1 MIKFSKILEQKE
13 STLIKDIEDIFIE
26 LVDLGFKM
34 DIKYFQGIYTIDMT
48 SDKDFNHMEFIKD
61 LSVADDRMNDIGL
74 YFKSSGGI
82 LIKKEDTK
90 IKSLKYFVKNQDSLI
105 SKEDINSWFDFKSYC
120 NDILGVDGIEG
131 RYTEDS
137 DNKHSFRINVA
148 NIDGWRGSDD
158 YFGWEIEIYSTE
170 EEFLKEY
177 PGYEDF
183 LRSILKRKLNYDGLW
198 NRPLKSNINNPL
210 RFDKEGIEVVEKLLK
225 MAKDFPDKVKVN
237 KV

>member
-1 MIKFSKILEQKE
+1 MRKFSKILEQKD

-34 DIKYFQGIYTIDMT
+34 DIKYFQGIYTIDMIY
-48 SDKDFNHMEFIKD
+48 DKDFNHMEFIKD
-61 LSVADDRMNDIGL
+61 LSVIDDRMNDIGL
-74 YFKSSGGI
+74 YFKSSNGI
-82 LIKKEDTK
+82 LIKKGDSS
-90 IKSLKYFVKNQDSLI
+90 IKSLKYVVKEQDSLV
-105 SKEDINSWFDFKSYC
+105 SKEDINSWIDFKSYC

-131 RYTEDS
+131 RYIEDS

-148 NIDGWRGSDD
+148 NRDGWREEE

-183 LRSILKRKLNYDGLW
+183 LRDILKRKLNYDGLW
-198 NRPLKSNINNPL
+198 NRPLKSSINNPL
-210 RFDKEGIEVVEKLLK
+210 RFDKEGIEVVENLLK
-225 MAKDFPDKVKVN
+225 MAKDFPDKVKIN

>member
-1 MIKFSKILEQKE
+1 MKKFSKILEQKE
-13 STLIKDIEDIFIE
+13 STLTNDITDIFAEI
-26 LVDLGFKM
+26 VDLGFKI
-34 DIKYFQGIYTIDMT
+34 DVKYFQGIYTIDMV
-48 SDKDFNHMEFIKD
+48 SDKEFNHMEFIKD

-74 YFKSSGGI
+74 FFKSSGGI
-82 LIKKEDTK
+82 LIRKEDTN
-90 IKSLKYFVKNQDSLI
+90 IKLKYFVKNQDSLVR
-105 SKEDINSWFDFKSYC
+105 KEDVDSWEDFKSYC

-131 RYTEDS
+131 IYLEDG

-148 NIDGWRGSDD
+148 NRGGWIEEE

-198 NRPLKSNINNPL
+198 DRPLKSNINNPL

-225 MAKDFPDKVKVN
+225 MAKDFPDKIDVK
-237 KV
+237 KS